1 MGLILG
7 VNIGVKFLNL
17 LHLFGKLS
25 VIWILLS
32 FVKTRKTYELKRN
45 IQYVELI

>member
-1 MGLILG
+1 MGLILGVNFG

-17 LHLFGKLS
+17 LHLFGELS

-45 IQYVELI
+45 IR